1 MSKPIIG
8 PTLRRLRMGQGLS
21 QQALAQKLGI
31 STSYLNLIEH
41 DQRGVTANLL
51 FKLAKILDV
60 DLETLSGDQERDYE
74 IKLREVFADPMLGL
88 ATVPETETQAI
99 AAAAPNAVR
108 AILALHRA
116 WTGAREDSEG
126 ITLPSGR
133 KILLPA
139 DEVRE
144 YFHAHANHFPSL
156 EQAAEAI
163 SATLQSA
170 TLGTNHALAERL
182 RQKHGLVVVVR
193 PLPGNR
199 RAYDPAARLLT
210 LSETVSRESRGFQMA
225 FQLALLEARDG
236 VEALIR
242 MASPTSLDAAELL
255 RIGLLNYTAGAII
268 MPYQPFLNHAAE
280 VRYDVDFIAARFGVS
295 YEQACQRLSSLQ
307 RSGAR
312 GVPFFFLRVDPAG
325 NVSKRFSA
333 SGFPFMRFGGTCPRW
348 IVHSAFATPGTIRVQ
363 VAELPDGQTFLCFA
377 RAITGRPARWG
388 DPPPV
393 HVVAMGCDITQRD
406 SIAYGDGID
415 VLTAVVGIGLS
426 CRLCDRQDCRSR
438 AFPPFAH
445 RLTLDPQTT
454 SASPYSF
461 ESKRP
466 ERT

>member
-8 PTLRRLRMGQGLS
+8 PTLRRLRTAQGLS
-21 QQALAQKLGI
+21 QQSLAQKLGI

-60 DLETLSGDQERDYE
+60 DLDTLSGDQERDYA
-74 IKLREVFADPMLGL
+74 IKLREVFADPMLGIDD
-88 ATVPETETQAI
+88 VPESETQAI
-99 AAAAPNAVR
+99 AAAAPNAIR

-116 WTGAREDSEG
+116 WQGAREDSDG

-133 KILLPA
+133 RILLPNE
-139 DEVRE
+139 EVRE
-144 YFHAHANHFPSL
+144 YFHTHSNHFPSL

-163 SATLQSA
+163 SSTLQSA
-170 TLGTNHALAERL
+170 IIGTNHALAERL

-199 RAYDPAARLLT
+199 RIFDPAARLLT
-210 LSETVSRESRGFQMA
+210 LSETLSRESRGFQMA
-225 FQLALLEARDG
+225 FQLAMLECRD
-236 VEALIR
+236 VFEALVR
-242 MASPTSLDAAELL
+242 MASPTSPDAAELL
-255 RIGLLNYTAGAII
+255 RVGLLNYIAGAII
-268 MPYQPFLNHAAE
+268 MPYEPFLACAE
-280 VRYDVDFIAARFGVS
+280 EFRYDVDFIAARFGVS

-333 SGFPFMRFGGTCPRW
+333 AGFPFMRFGGTCPRW
-348 IVHSAFATPGTIRVQ
+348 IVHSAFATPGTTRVQ
-363 VAELPDGQTFLCFA
+363 IAQLPDGQTFLCFA
-377 RAITGRPARWG
+377 RAIAGRPARWG
-388 DPPPV
+388 DPPPI
-393 HVVAMGCDITQRD
+393 HVVAMGCDIAQRD
-406 SIAYGDGID
+406 SLAYSDGID
-415 VLTAVVGIGLS
+415 VEKAAVGIGLS

-438 AFPPFAH
+438 AFPPLAH
-445 RLTLDPQTT
+445 RLTLDPKTS

-461 ESKRP
+461 EAKGK
-466 ERT
+466 